1 MLINVLKSKIHRAT
15 VTDANLEYVG
25 SCSIDEELMY
35 ASNIREN
42 EQIHIYNVNN
52 GERFITYAI
61 PGKKGEISLNGS
73 AARKGI
79 VGDLIIIA
87 AYGMIS
93 DTDEHKPYLVFVD
106 QNNEQVKYE

>member
-15 VTDANLEYVG
+15 VTDANLEYIG
-25 SCSIDEELMY
+25 SCSIDEELMHH
-35 ASNIREN
+35 AHIREN

-61 PGKKGEISLNGS
+61 PGKSGEISLNGS
-73 AARKGI
+73 AARKGLP
-79 VGDLIIIA
+79 GDLIIIA

-93 DTDEHKPYLVFVD
+93 ETDSFYPNVIHVDEH
-106 QNNEQVKYE
+106 NRTTIVK